1 MKEPAFDS
9 LRSGTQDLKF
19 SYLEKKL
26 QETIG
31 IGSLTDDVLRTLGL
45 CTKEKHY
52 NNAAALM
59 ADQNSFFG
67 VDIVRFGD
75 SIDYILDRKTFS
87 NISVLSQYDQ
97 AVEMYRQYYQYEV
110 IDGVRRRTVETIPET
125 AFREAMANA
134 IASRKWNVNA
144 HIRVAM
150 FADRIEIFTPGGLP
164 DSITQDDF
172 MNSMVPLLRNPVLG
186 SVFYRM
192 HYLEQ
197 LGTGVRRIHEAYED
211 NRRKPVF
218 DISENA
224 VQVILPV
231 PGTADLTEDQETVY
245 GLMKTGRKISSSL
258 ASRDTGFS
266 KSKVTAILKQLAA
279 KGYVQITGN
288 GRGTKYEAA
297 K

>member
-45 CTKEKHY
+45 CTKERHY

-150 FADRIEIFTPGGLP
+150 FADRIEIFTTGGLP

>member
-45 CTKEKHY
+45 CTKEGHY

-67 VDIVRFGD
+67 VDIARFGD
-75 SIDYILDRKTFS
+75 SIDYILDRKTLS
-87 NISVLSQYDQ
+87 RMSVLSQYDRS
-97 AVEMYRQYYQYEV
+97 VEMYRQYYQYEV

-134 IASRKWNVNA
+134 IVGRKWNVNA

-164 DSITQDDF
+164 EDINRDDY
-172 MNSMVPLLRNPVLG
+172 MNSRIPVLRNPVLG

-197 LGTGVRRIHEAYED
+197 LGTGVRRIQEAYED

-224 VQVILPV
+224 VQAILPV

-245 GLMKTGRKISSSL
+245 GLMKTGRKISSSS
-258 ASRDTGFS
+258 ASQDTGFS

>member
-1 MKEPAFDS
+1 MKAPAFDS

-45 CTKEKHY
+45 CTKEGHY

-67 VDIVRFGD
+67 VDIARFGD
-75 SIDYILDRKTFS
+75 SIDYILDRKTLS
-87 NISVLSQYDQ
+87 RMSVLSQYDRS
-97 AVEMYRQYYQYEV
+97 VEMYRQYYQYEV
-110 IDGVRRRTVETIPET
+110 IDGVRRRTVETIPEI

-134 IASRKWNVNA
+134 IVGRKWNVNA

-164 DSITQDDF
+164 EDINRDDY
-172 MNSMVPLLRNPVLG
+172 MNSRIPVLRNPVLG

-197 LGTGVRRIHEAYED
+197 LGTGIRRIQEAYEN

-218 DISENA
+218 NISKNA
-224 VQVILPV
+224 IQAILPV
-231 PGTADLTEDQETVY
+231 TGTSDLTEAQETVY
-245 GLMKTGRKISSSL
+245 GLMKTGRKISSSS
-258 ASRDTGFS
+258 ASRNTGFS
-266 KSKVTAILKQLAA
+266 KSKATAILKQLAA

>member
-1 MKEPAFDS
+1 MMC
-9 LRSGTQDLKF
+9 SGPWA
-19 SYLEKKL
+19 S
-26 QETIG
+26 
-31 IGSLTDDVLRTLGL
+31 VL
-45 CTKEKHY
+45 
-52 NNAAALM
+52 

-67 VDIVRFGD
+67 VDIARFGD
-75 SIDYILDRKTFS
+75 SIDYILDRKTLS
-87 NISVLSQYDQ
+87 RMSVLSQYDRS
-97 AVEMYRQYYQYEV
+97 VEMYRQYYQYEV
-110 IDGVRRRTVETIPET
+110 IDGVRRRTVETIPEI

-134 IASRKWNVNA
+134 IVGRKWNVNA

-164 DSITQDDF
+164 EDINRDDY
-172 MNSMVPLLRNPVLG
+172 MNSRIPVLRNPVLG

-197 LGTGVRRIHEAYED
+197 LGTGIRRIQEAYEN

-218 DISENA
+218 NISKNA
-224 VQVILPV
+224 IQAILPV
-231 PGTADLTEDQETVY
+231 TGTSDLTEAQETVY
-245 GLMKTGRKISSSL
+245 GLMKTGRKISSSS
-258 ASRDTGFS
+258 ASRNTGFS
-266 KSKVTAILKQLAA
+266 KSKATAILKQLAA

>member
-45 CTKEKHY
+45 CTKEGHY

-67 VDIVRFGD
+67 VDIARFGD
-75 SIDYILDRKTFS
+75 SIDYILDRKTLS
-87 NISVLSQYDQ
+87 RMSVLSQYDRS
-97 AVEMYRQYYQYEV
+97 VEMYRQYYQYEV
-110 IDGVRRRTVETIPET
+110 IDGVRRRTVETIPEI

-134 IASRKWNVNA
+134 IVGRKWNVNA

-164 DSITQDDF
+164 EDINRDDY
-172 MNSMVPLLRNPVLG
+172 MNSRIPVLRNPVLG

-197 LGTGVRRIHEAYED
+197 LGTGIRRIQEAYEN

-224 VQVILPV
+224 IQAILPV

-245 GLMKTGRKISSSL
+245 GLMKTGRKISSSS
-258 ASRDTGFS
+258 ASQDTGFS

>member
-45 CTKEKHY
+45 CTKERHY

-110 IDGVRRRTVETIPET
+110 IDGVRRRTVETIPEI

-134 IASRKWNVNA
+134 IVGRKWNVNA

-164 DSITQDDF
+164 EGINRDDY
-172 MNSMVPLLRNPVLG
+172 MNSRIPVLRNPVLG

>member
-45 CTKEKHY
+45 CTKEGHY

-67 VDIVRFGD
+67 VDIARFGD
-75 SIDYILDRKTFS
+75 SIDYILDRKTLS
-87 NISVLSQYDQ
+87 RMSVLSQYDRS
-97 AVEMYRQYYQYEV
+97 VEMYRQYYQYEV

-134 IASRKWNVNA
+134 IVGRKWNVNA

-164 DSITQDDF
+164 EDINRDDY
-172 MNSMVPLLRNPVLG
+172 MNSRIPVLRNPVLG

-197 LGTGVRRIHEAYED
+197 LGTGIRRIQEAYEN

-218 DISENA
+218 NISKNA
-224 VQVILPV
+224 IQAILPV
-231 PGTADLTEDQETVY
+231 TGTSDLTEAQETVY
-245 GLMKTGRKISSSL
+245 GLMKTGRKISSSS
-258 ASRDTGFS
+258 ASRNTGFS
-266 KSKVTAILKQLAA
+266 KSKATAILKQLAA

>member
-45 CTKEKHY
+45 CTKERHY

-150 FADRIEIFTPGGLP
+150 FADRIEIFTTGGLP

-197 LGTGVRRIHEAYED
+197 LGTGIRRIQEAYEN

-218 DISENA
+218 NISKNA
-224 VQVILPV
+224 IQAILPV
-231 PGTADLTEDQETVY
+231 TGTSDLTEAQETVY
-245 GLMKTGRKISSSL
+245 GLMKTGRKISSSS
-258 ASRDTGFS
+258 ASRNTGFS
-266 KSKVTAILKQLAA
+266 KSKATAILKQLAA

>member
-45 CTKEKHY
+45 CTKEGHY

-67 VDIVRFGD
+67 VDIG
-75 SIDYILDRKTFS
+75 KTLS
-87 NISVLSQYDQ
+87 RMSVLSQYDRS
-97 AVEMYRQYYQYEV
+97 VEMYRQYYQYEV
-110 IDGVRRRTVETIPET
+110 IDGVRRRTVETIPEI

-134 IASRKWNVNA
+134 IVGRKWNVNA

-164 DSITQDDF
+164 EDINRDDY
-172 MNSMVPLLRNPVLG
+172 MNSRIPVLRNPVLG

-197 LGTGVRRIHEAYED
+197 LGTGIRRIQEAYEN

-218 DISENA
+218 NISKNA
-224 VQVILPV
+224 IQAILPV
-231 PGTADLTEDQETVY
+231 TGTSDLTEAQETVY
-245 GLMKTGRKISSSL
+245 GLMKTGRKISSSS
-258 ASRDTGFS
+258 ASRNTGFS
-266 KSKVTAILKQLAA
+266 KSKATAILKQLAA

>member
-1 MKEPAFDS
+1 
-9 LRSGTQDLKF
+9 
-19 SYLEKKL
+19 
-26 QETIG
+26 
-31 IGSLTDDVLRTLGL
+31 
-45 CTKEKHY
+45 
-52 NNAAALM
+52 M

-150 FADRIEIFTPGGLP
+150 FADRIEIFTTGGLP

>member
-45 CTKEKHY
+45 CTKEGHY

-59 ADQNSFFG
+59 ADQNSFFV
-67 VDIVRFGD
+67 VDIARFGD
-75 SIDYILDRKTFS
+75 SIDYILDRKTLS
-87 NISVLSQYDQ
+87 RMSVLSQYDRS
-97 AVEMYRQYYQYEV
+97 VEMYRQYYQYEV
-110 IDGVRRRTVETIPET
+110 IDGVRRRTVETIPEI

-134 IASRKWNVNA
+134 IVGRKWNVNA

-164 DSITQDDF
+164 EDINRDDY
-172 MNSMVPLLRNPVLG
+172 MNSRIPVLRNPVLG

-197 LGTGVRRIHEAYED
+197 LGTGIRRIQEAYEN

-218 DISENA
+218 NISKNA
-224 VQVILPV
+224 IQAILPV
-231 PGTADLTEDQETVY
+231 TGTSDLTEAQETVY
-245 GLMKTGRKISSSL
+245 GLMKTGRKISSSS
-258 ASRDTGFS
+258 ASRNTGFS
-266 KSKVTAILKQLAA
+266 KSKATAILKQLAA

>member
-1 MKEPAFDS
+1 M
-9 LRSGTQDLKF
+9 
-19 SYLEKKL
+19 
-26 QETIG
+26 
-31 IGSLTDDVLRTLGL
+31 
-45 CTKEKHY
+45 
-52 NNAAALM
+52 
-59 ADQNSFFG
+59 FFNK
-67 VDIVRFGD
+67 
-75 SIDYILDRKTFS
+75 S
-87 NISVLSQYDQ
+87 
-97 AVEMYRQYYQYEV
+97 YQYEV
-110 IDGVRRRTVETIPET
+110 IDSVRRRTVETIPET

-134 IASRKWNVNA
+134 IASRKWNINA

-164 DSITQDDF
+164 DGITRDDY
-172 MNSMVPLLRNPVLG
+172 MNRIVPLLRNPVLG

-197 LGTGVRRIHEAYED
+197 LGTGVRRIKKAYEN

-231 PGTADLTEDQETVY
+231 LGITDLTEDQETVY
-245 GLMKTGRKISSSL
+245 GLMKTGRKISSSS
-258 ASRDTGFS
+258 ASQDTGFS

>member
-1 MKEPAFDS
+1 MKESAFDS
-9 LRSGTQDLKF
+9 LVSGTQDLEF
-19 SYLEKKL
+19 SFLEKKL

-45 CTKEKHY
+45 PTKEGHY

-67 VDIVRFGD
+67 VDIARFGD
-75 SIDYILDRKTFS
+75 SIDYILDRKTLS
-87 NISVLSQYDQ
+87 RISVLSQYDQ
-97 AVEMYRQYYQYEV
+97 SVEMYRQYYQYEV

-134 IASRKWNVNA
+134 IAGRKWNVNA

-164 DSITQDDF
+164 EGINRDDY
-172 MNSMVPLLRNPVLG
+172 MNSMVPLLRNPVLS

-197 LGTGVRRIHEAYED
+197 PGTGIRRIQEAYEN

-224 VQVILPV
+224 IQAILPV

-245 GLMKTGRKISSSL
+245 GLMKTGRKISSSS
-258 ASRDTGFS
+258 ASQDTGFS

>member
-45 CTKEKHY
+45 CTKERHY

>member
-1 MKEPAFDS
+1 MKESAFDS
-9 LRSGTQDLKF
+9 LVSGTQDLEF
-19 SYLEKKL
+19 SFLEKKL

-45 CTKEKHY
+45 STKEGHY

-59 ADQNSFFG
+59 ADQNSFSELTS
-67 VDIVRFGD
+67 RD
-75 SIDYILDRKTFS
+75 SVTAS
-87 NISVLSQYDQ
+87 TISLTGRLFREFPSSHS
-97 AVEMYRQYYQYEV
+97 MTSPWRCT
-110 IDGVRRRTVETIPET
+110 GSTTSTRSLTVSGEGLLKP
-125 AFREAMANA
+125 FLKPPSREAMANA
-134 IASRKWNVNA
+134 IAGRKWNVNA

-164 DSITQDDF
+164 EGINRDDY
-172 MNSMVPLLRNPVLG
+172 MNSMVPLLRNPVLS

-197 LGTGVRRIHEAYED
+197 PGTGIRRIQEAYEN

-224 VQVILPV
+224 IQAILPV

-245 GLMKTGRKISSSL
+245 GLMKTGRKISSSS
-258 ASRDTGFS
+258 ASQDTGFS

>member
-1 MKEPAFDS
+1 MKESAFDS
-9 LRSGTQDLKF
+9 LVSGTQDLEF
-19 SYLEKKL
+19 SFLEKKL

-45 CTKEKHY
+45 CTKEGHY

-67 VDIVRFGD
+67 VDIARFGD
-75 SIDYILDRKTFS
+75 SIDYILDRKTLS
-87 NISVLSQYDQ
+87 RISVLSQYDQ
-97 AVEMYRQYYQYEV
+97 SVEMYRQYYQYEV

-134 IASRKWNVNA
+134 IAGRKWNVNA

-164 DSITQDDF
+164 EDINRDDY
-172 MNSMVPLLRNPVLG
+172 MNSRIPVLRNPVLG

-197 LGTGVRRIHEAYED
+197 LGTGIRRIQEAYEN

-224 VQVILPV
+224 IQAILPV

-245 GLMKTGRKISSSL
+245 GLMKTGRKISSSS
-258 ASRDTGFS
+258 ASRNTGFS
-266 KSKVTAILKQLAA
+266 KSKATAILKQLAA